1 MAKDFTKI
9 DLLNKNKKYFSEYF
23 GNDAEEYYMLYIQ
36 RYFKGLS
43 LEKIEIDTKLS
54 RTYITHRI
62 KEVDDFLLNPKG
74 ILDSSRH
81 DISMDAEVRLPNEF
95 LDAMMNLSYSANNFV
110 MYAIYLEQN
119 NMIRTIFLKDLIS
132 WRTQYKDLSYRKLLI
147 EELDNFSF
155 ISRSNTTIKVFDKLI
170 DNKGNISYDFTNGA
184 KLYLNNQIYHSHLH
198 DVFQL

>member
-155 ISRSNTTIKVFDKLI
+155 ILRSNTTIKVFDKLI